1 MQISWPSGYRFP
13 HPRILGSCSY
23 FKRVLSVAN
32 DSTTQVNGE
41 LVSEKMPT
49 TSNTVAGSM
58 APHLPPPNE
67 IPFPGPSQPVVL
79 PSQCIE
85 GGQLTEEQLKQ
96 TFLELETAMTELDLE
111 SKRSERMS
119 QSSVPATTVPP
130 GVPTGQLTL
139 KDMSA
144 AVWIPRLPKKRP
156 LAEDQ
161 NGVMRPVAQ
170 PHPPVPSTK
179 PNAPEPC
186 NDEVVALP
194 PQDGEL
200 KLVLFLSMVFVH
212 YISPWTLYR
221 VWFNESMYVYLCCS
235 PRVHLYIGS
244 KFRPMP
250 FTGEIYGGR
259 GAVGWWRR
267 RLMEIFRNETG
278 RGNAGIV
285 WVARL
290 NYAIKGCKHVN
301 EVAHPWGSLGHVY
314 TQLIKSYM
322 VIWKAILQI
331 LIQIYVV
338 LVINQDFVQW
348 SSSSSDNTIE
358 SQGAWKLVP
367 LATFWRRTFRRLA
380 IPRMDVETQAVF
392 LYIQGI
398 EDMFNPKILPK
409 ILCPH
414 YFQFHMALKGLAIE
428 LHIYIYNVC
437 VSAWWIS

>member
-96 TFLELETAMTELDLE
+96 TLLELETAMTELDLE

-301 EVAHPWGSLGHVY
+301 EVAHPWGIFG
-314 TQLIKSYM
+314 
-322 VIWKAILQI
+322 AC
-331 LIQIYVV
+331 IYS
-338 LVINQDFVQW
+338 INQIIYGYEKPFSKSW
-348 SSSSSDNTIE
+348 SKYMSS
-358 SQGAWKLVP
+358 
-367 LATFWRRTFRRLA
+367 
-380 IPRMDVETQAVF
+380 
-392 LYIQGI
+392 
-398 EDMFNPKILPK
+398 
-409 ILCPH
+409 
-414 YFQFHMALKGLAIE
+414 
-428 LHIYIYNVC
+428 
-437 VSAWWIS
+437 WW